1 MFRWLRFDKTRRTAG
16 FSLLEL
22 LIVIAILGIVAAIAV
37 PRFTDANA
45 QRDLDNAARQL
56 VVDLR
61 WAAQMAANSVETV
74 KVVFVNASPYGY
86 RVVQGTGETVIK
98 PTNSFP
104 TTVIFPSV
112 VSAVSFDVFGK
123 PTGGADVSIALQNTA
138 GQTRTVNIDYLT
150 GRVRMQ

>member
-1 MFRWLRFDKTRRTAG
+1 MVGLKYQNNNKG

-22 LIVIAILGIVAAIAV
+22 LLVVAVLGILAAIAV
-37 PRFTDANA
+37 PRFSSADA

-61 WAAQMAANSVETV
+61 WTSQMAVNSVETV
-74 KVVFVNASPYGY
+74 KVVFVNVSPFGY
-86 RVVQGTGETVIK
+86 RVVQGAAETVIK
-98 PTNSFP
+98 PTQSFP
-104 TTVIFPSV
+104 ATVSFSAV
-112 VSAVSFDVFGK
+112 VSPVSFDVYGK
-123 PTGGADVSIALQNTA
+123 PTGAADVAITLQNTA

>member
-1 MFRWLRFDKTRRTAG
+1 MVWFVHSRKSRG

-22 LIVIAILGIVAAIAV
+22 LVVVSIIGIMAAISV
-37 PRFTDANA
+37 PRFANSNA
-45 QRDLDNAARQL
+45 QRDLDNAAGKL

-61 WAAQMAANSVETV
+61 WTLQMAANSVDTV
-74 KVVFVNASPYGY
+74 KIVFVNTSPYGY
-86 RVVQGTGETVIK
+86 RVVQGAGEVVIK
-98 PTNSFP
+98 PTQSFP
-104 TTVIFPSV
+104 ATVIFPSA